1 ADDHNEPVLQWRDN
15 ADMGSGDF
23 GGHPGGNVGNGPP
36 IWLRLVRSGNTFT
49 GYWAVDINN
58 GQSHGP
64 WMNFAGNGTTRFN
77 THTIPGIGANDD
89 VFVGLALTAH
99 NNSTT
104 ASVTFDHVQVIT
116 AALLTDGG
124 GGEASS
130 IFKTQRVPV
139 TGTFNTSFVMNVRS
153 IGGSAD
159 GLTFTLQTAGSS
171 ALGGAG
177 GSLGFGGISPS
188 VGIKFD
194 LYSQGTHNSTT
205 GLYLNGATGTT
216 GQIDM
221 TSAGIDFRQ
230 NHTYQ
235 VDLAYDGSTLRETL
249 KDLVSGSTFTT
260 SYTINLRNAL
270 GADTAYA
277 GFTGGTGGE
286 IAWIAIESWTGS
298 FNPAAAPPHLE
309 GKNVTPRAPQAGES
323 FTFTVTERTAF
334 GQTVGSYRGTVHFSS
349 SDPRA
354 FLPGSYTFTANDA
367 GSHTLGAVLLTAGP
381 QTITVTDST
390 GLTDTFSF
398 VVTPAATS
406 GVVVSG
412 YPSPTTAGDVHNFIV
427 TAVDQFGNTTPGYT
441 GTVHFSSSD

>member
-177 GSLGFGGISPS
+177 GALGFGGISPS
-188 VGIKFD
+188 VGIKSD
-194 LYSQGTHNSTT
+194 LYSQGTHASTT
-205 GLYLNGATGTT
+205 GLYLNGATGST

-235 VDLAYDGSTLRETL
+235 VDLAYDGSTLRETI

-260 SYTINLRNAL
+260 SYAINLRDAL
-270 GADTAYA
+270 GADTAFV
-277 GFTGGTGGE
+277 GFTGGTRGRAAPG
-286 IAWIAIESWTGS
+286 APRGR
-298 FNPAAAPPHLE
+298 PAPLHPAAPPPPPH
-309 GKNVTPRAPQAGES
+309 GHHRPPRPPPSRARTPPRGRPCPASPSPPPSPRSPRSARPWGA
-323 FTFTVTERTAF
+323 TAAR
-334 GQTVGSYRGTVHFSS
+334 SKS
-349 SDPRA
+349 
-354 FLPGSYTFTANDA
+354 
-367 GSHTLGAVLLTAGP
+367 
-381 QTITVTDST
+381 
-390 GLTDTFSF
+390 
-398 VVTPAATS
+398 PAATRTRS
-406 GVVVSG
+406 CPAPTRSRPATVART
-412 YPSPTTAGDVHNFIV
+412 PSPPPCSPSARR
-427 TAVDQFGNTTPGYT
+427 P
-441 GTVHFSSSD
+441 SP